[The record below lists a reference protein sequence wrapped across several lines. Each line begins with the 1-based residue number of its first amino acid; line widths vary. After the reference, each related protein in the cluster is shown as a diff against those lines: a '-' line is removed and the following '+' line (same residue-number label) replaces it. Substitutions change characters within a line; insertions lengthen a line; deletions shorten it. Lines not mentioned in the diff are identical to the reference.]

1 MQNDRIEQIK
11 GIGGVQVQKIDSVI
25 NEFILKTYLFRLQY
39 FLQNEKILI
48 FREVM
53 HFQSWKGVIGYIL
66 VYIRIIGGGI
76 VIFRA
81 FLGHF

>member
-1 MQNDRIEQIK
+1 ML
-11 GIGGVQVQKIDSVI
+11 GQVQKIDSVI

-66 VYIRIIGGGI
+66 VYIRIIGGKI
-76 VIFRA
+76 VIFGP
-81 FLGHF
+81 FLDHF